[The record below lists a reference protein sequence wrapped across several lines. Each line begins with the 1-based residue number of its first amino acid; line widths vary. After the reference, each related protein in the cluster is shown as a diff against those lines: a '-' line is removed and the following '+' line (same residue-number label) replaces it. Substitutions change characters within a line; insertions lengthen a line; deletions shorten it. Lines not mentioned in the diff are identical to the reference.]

1 MSPSVAPRKIR
12 VMVADDHAVVRRGLI
27 ALIADC
33 EDLEVV
39 AEVGRGDELI
49 ATLARVGCEVLVL
62 DLSVARS
69 VDAAFPRIREA
80 APHTAV
86 LMLTVIADPSVVQG
100 VLAQGARG
108 YLTKDA
114 EPESILDAIRAV
126 AAGEQVVPDT
136 FIPSHAGSREP
147 HERLSPREREV
158 FALVLAHRS
167 PGEIAVD
174 LDLTPSTVSTLLGR
188 IKKKLGART
197 VPDLVGY
204 AHRVGLVTGEG
215 ARPTPERSRPRSS

>member
-1 MSPSVAPRKIR
+1 MIR
-12 VMVADDHAVVRRGLI
+12 VMVADDHAVVRRGLV

-49 ATLARVGCEVLVL
+49 ATLARAACEVLVL

-69 VDAAFPRIREA
+69 VEAVFARIREV

-100 VLAQGARG
+100 ILAQGARG

-114 EPESILDAIRAV
+114 EPESILDAIRAI

-136 FIPSHAGSREP
+136 ITLSDIGSREP

-158 FALVLAHRS
+158 FSLVLAHRS
-167 PGEIAVD
+167 PGEIAVE
-174 LDLTPSTVSTLLGR
+174 LDLTPSTVSTLLSR

-204 AHRVGLVTGEG
+204 AHRVGLLVGEH
-215 ARPTPERSRPRSS
+215 RRS

>member
-1 MSPSVAPRKIR
+1 MIR
-12 VMVADDHAVVRRGLI
+12 VMVADDHAIVRRGLV

-33 EDLEVV
+33 ENLEVV
-39 AEVGRGDELI
+39 AQAGRGDELI
-49 ATLARVGCEVLVL
+49 ATLARVECEVLVL

-69 VDAAFPRIREA
+69 VDAIFARLREVAPR
-80 APHTAV
+80 TAV
-86 LMLTVIADPSVVQG
+86 LMLTVFADPGVVQG

-114 EPESILDAIRAV
+114 EPEAILEAIRLV
-126 AAGEQVVPDT
+126 AAGERVVPDDIT
-136 FIPSHAGSREP
+136 LPDLASHEP

-174 LDLTPSTVSTLLGR
+174 LDLSPSTVSTLLGR

-204 AHRVGLVTGEG
+204 AHRVGLLIGPG
-215 ARPTPERSRPRSS
+215 RPA

>member
-1 MSPSVAPRKIR
+1 MIR
-12 VMVADDHAVVRRGLI
+12 VMVSDDHAVVRRGLI
-27 ALIADC
+27 ALIGDC

-39 AEVGRGDELI
+39 AETGRGDELI
-49 ATLARVGCEVLVL
+49 ATLARVTCEVLVL

-69 VDAAFPRIREA
+69 VDAIFARLREV

-86 LMLTVIADPSVVQG
+86 LILTVIADPGVIER
-100 VLAQGARG
+100 VLAQGASG

-114 EPESILDAIRAV
+114 EPEAILEAIRRV
-126 AAGEQVVPDT
+126 AAGERVVPDDIT
-136 FIPSHAGSREP
+136 LSGLASPEP
-147 HERLSPREREV
+147 HELLSPREREI
-158 FALVLAHRS
+158 FGLVLAHRS

-204 AHRVGLVTGEG
+204 AHRVGLVTRDGV
-215 ARPTPERSRPRSS
+215 RPTRTRP